1 MAYHCLWSLGY
12 TVDPTFGRVFVH
24 SLFGCLFYGAFV
36 SKVLIVRTEGLPS
49 WALPVAGGA
58 LFTALVVVWMT
69 SAFWFFTT
77 FDGPKL

>member
-1 MAYHCLWSLGY
+1 
-12 TVDPTFGRVFVH
+12 
-24 SLFGCLFYGAFV
+24 V